1 MSEPKTEVVVVGQV
15 DLNSLCAGQVHLV
28 INGHMTT
35 ADQWWLRIF
44 RLVSAIDRARAVS
57 CSVFDSMRQ
66 DINTQGQSRSL
77 TEHDGSIRKHQI
89 KDISGEKGFT

>member
-1 MSEPKTEVVVVGQV
+1 MSEPKTEVVVGQG

-28 INGHMTT
+28 INGHMTM

-77 TEHDGSIRKHQI
+77 TEHDSSIRKHQI
-89 KDISGEKGFT
+89 KDSSGEKGFT